1 MKTLKHTNLK
11 AKFAKLIFAF
21 IIINSIAVNA
31 QTAEVEPNNNK
42 VQATAVTVT
51 GTGTGA
57 SFATGTTTG
66 NVSTAGAT
74 STDYFKLTFPV
85 ATAGIYENI
94 ITISSS
100 TAGHTISIR
109 GLSQSAFV
117 IGTTDATVQAS
128 NTTALGNVPA
138 RSVKFYSFGKGEQL
152 YIRIDGTVA
161 TTAAYDLNWTRT
173 AVSPIIGPTLPAL
186 LTDNVTWTS
195 VGQTT
200 IDTDIWIYDSNFNP
214 ISGFGNDD
222 EPTPG
227 NGLQSRLTRQYPSY
241 GTYYVAIGRFNLSN
255 NLASPVGDGF
265 SSGVVLDFPGAV
277 VSSAA
282 SSPNDLDLAYYIN
295 ANTPTPLPVNG
306 GATPNG
312 YAVAFVQFTLA
323 SPCASINL
331 QGNGNNIVSGSN
343 TTATTNKTDFG
354 SVVKISSTT
363 FTYTIQNTGA
373 TTLNVGAITITG
385 ANPGDFTV
393 TTAPAATVAA
403 NSSTTFV
410 VKFKPLALGARSAVI
425 SIANNGCTN
434 PYTFAVSGN
443 GINRPPVTPS
453 N

>member
-11 AKFAKLIFAF
+11 GKFLKLIFAF
-21 IIINSIAVNA
+21 IIFNSNVVNA
-31 QTAEVEPNNNK
+31 QTAEVEPNENK
-42 VQATAVTVT
+42 AQATPVTVT

-57 SFATGTTTG
+57 SIATGTTTG
-66 NVSTAGAT
+66 SASTAGAT
-74 STDYFKLTFPV
+74 SIDYFKLTFPV

-109 GLSQSAFV
+109 GLSQSVFG
-117 IGTTDATVQAS
+117 IGTADASAQVS

-152 YIRIDGTVA
+152 YVRISGTA
-161 TTAAYDLNWTRT
+161 STTAAYNLNWTRT
-173 AVSPIIGPTLPAL
+173 AVSPIVGPVLTAQ
-186 LTDNVTWTS
+186 LTDNVTWTTL
-195 VGQTT
+195 GQT
-200 IDTDIWIYDSNFNP
+200 IVDTDIWIYDSNFNP
-214 ISGFGNDD
+214 IPGFGNDD
-222 EPTPG
+222 DLAP
-227 NGLQSRLTRQYPSY
+227 NGTTKLTRQYPSY
-241 GTYYVAIGRFNLSN
+241 GTYYVAIGRYNLAN
-255 NLASPVGDGF
+255 NLASPADDRYRNEN
-265 SSGVVLDFPGAV
+265 VLDFPGAV
-277 VSSAA
+277 VSS
-282 SSPNDLDLAYYIN
+282 SLTSPIDLDLAYYLN
-295 ANTPTPLPVNG
+295 ANTPTPLSVNG

-312 YAVAFVQFTLA
+312 YPVAFVQFTLT
-323 SPCASINL
+323 SPCVSINL

-363 FTYTIQNTGA
+363 FTYTIQNTGT

-425 SIANNGCTN
+425 NLASDGCTN